1 MGIVDCEKAPTKSV
15 TMRSPRFDIR
25 AKKLR
30 TIFSASNIERIWKD
44 KVKVSMRDQFMCDG
58 IENFDFHVARKVES
72 QKLSHLIL
80 SGDYVPQKAQRILV
94 EKSKGLCRQLVIP
107 SVRDA
112 IVLQCLSDALY
123 AEIKGKAPT
132 SKSFFEPKDHK
143 FSSPPSGYGTFAAWL
158 NFQKE
163 LFEFSKTRNFVVVT
177 DIANYY
183 DSISYV
189 HLRNAIASITGVEEC
204 VIDMLIYVLGDLL
217 WQPDYTPRIEVGL
230 PQINLDAPRL
240 LAHCFLYELDSYLA
254 SDPGRDFVRYMDDI
268 DIGVDT
274 IVDAK
279 RALKTVDLVLQTKQ
293 VRLNSGKTVILTRN
307 EALRHFRVYENARLD
322 TVQASIDH
330 RIKNGLS
337 LDRQRRLVENR
348 IRQGIRR
355 KSFDAG
361 NGEKILKRWLGLAAK
376 TDATVRPEILEDL
389 IKRRPAVRDNVFSL
403 IRSRPLTPS
412 AASVLARS
420 SQSGLLVDDA
430 AMVEISNYLVE
441 TLVKTKRCHS
451 MLEAIIDSNDPQ
463 NYFGLYSRLWLQSK
477 YGTTTELLKT
487 LQTNQNVWVP
497 HERLGRLAASFFP
510 LFRGSAEEDGFKE
523 LLGRTLNAGVR
534 ETYKFHVKL
543 ATDLPTFRAMF
554 DALKAPN
561 PSRGTGITH
570 AKFLCLA
577 SALRNPLAPPAQVTT
592 LKTNHFQ
599 AFEDAYYKAIG
610 KRLGI

>member
-1 MGIVDCEKAPTKSV
+1 
-15 TMRSPRFDIR
+15 
-25 AKKLR
+25 
-30 TIFSASNIERIWKD
+30 
-44 KVKVSMRDQFMCDG
+44 MRDQFMCDG
-58 IENFDFHVARKVES
+58 IENFDFHVSRKVES

-107 SVRDA
+107 SIRDA

-123 AEIKGKAPT
+123 SEIKGKAPT
-132 SKSFFEPKDHK
+132 SKAFFEPKDHK

-163 LFEFSKTRNFVVVT
+163 LFEFSKTRKFVVVT

-189 HLRNAIASITGVEEC
+189 HLRNAIASISGVDEC

-254 SDPGRDFVRYMDDI
+254 SDLGRDFVRYMDDI

-293 VRLNSGKTVILTRN
+293 VRLNSGKTVILTRL
-307 EALRHFRVYENARLD
+307 EAIRHFRIFENARLD
-322 TVQASIDH
+322 SVQASVDH
-330 RIKNGLS
+330 RVRHGLP
-337 LDRQRRLVENR
+337 LDRQRTHVEAR
-348 IRQGIRR
+348 IRQGLRK

-361 NGEKILKRWLGLAAK
+361 NGEKVLKRWLGLAAK
-376 TDATVRPEILEDL
+376 TGAVVKPEALEDL
-389 IKRRPAVRDNVFSL
+389 VKRRPSVRENVYSF

-412 AASVLARS
+412 IAGILARA

-430 AMVEISNYLVE
+430 AMVEMSNYLVE
-441 TLVKTKRCHS
+441 TFVKNKRCHA
-451 MLEAIIDSNDPQ
+451 MLEAVIASNDPQ
-463 NYFGLYSRLWLQSK
+463 SYFGLYSRLWLLSK
-477 YGTTTELLKT
+477 YGTPAQILTTLRDAR
-487 LQTNQNVWVP
+487 NIWSP
-497 HERLGRLAASFFP
+497 HERLGRLAASFMP
-510 LFRGSAEEDGFKE
+510 LFHGSPEETPLKR
-523 LLGRTLNAGVR
+523 LLGDTLNSGVR
-534 ETYKFHVKL
+534 DTYKFHMKL
-543 ATDLPTFRAMF
+543 ATDLPTFKAMF

-570 AKFLCLA
+570 AKFLCLL
-577 SALRNPLAPPAQVTT
+577 SALKNPAAPVAQITT
-592 LKTNHFQ
+592 LRANHSR
-599 AFEDAYYKAIG
+599 AFEDAYYKEIS
-610 KRLGI
+610 KRVGV

>member
-1 MGIVDCEKAPTKSV
+1 
-15 TMRSPRFDIR
+15 MRSPRFDIR

-30 TIFSASNIERIWKD
+30 SIFSPKNIERIWRE
-44 KVKVSMRDQFMCDG
+44 KVRVSMREQFMCDG
-58 IENFDFHVARKVES
+58 IENFDFHVARNVES

-123 AEIKGKAPT
+123 AEIKDKAPT
-132 SKSFFEPKDHK
+132 KNAFFEPKDHK
-143 FSSPPSGYGTFAAWL
+143 FSSPPSGYGTFASWL

-163 LFEFSKTRNFVVVT
+163 LFQFSKTRKFIVVT

-189 HLRNAIASITGVEEC
+189 HLRNAIASISGVEEC
-204 VIDMLIYVLGDLL
+204 VLDMLIYVLGDLL

-293 VRLNSGKTVILTRN
+293 VRLNSGKTLILTQS
-307 EALRHFRVYENARLD
+307 EAVRHFRVFENARLD
-322 TVQASIDH
+322 TVQASVDH
-330 RIKNGLS
+330 RLKHGLP
-337 LDRQRRLVENR
+337 LDRQRAHVEAR
-348 IRQGIRR
+348 IRQGAR
-355 KSFDAG
+355 KKAFDAG
-361 NGEKILKRWLGLAAK
+361 NGEKVLKRWLGLAAK
-376 TDATVRPEILEDL
+376 TGAAVKAETLEDL
-389 IKRRPAVRDNVFSL
+389 IKRRPAVRSNVYSF
-403 IRSRPLTPS
+403 IRSRPLVPS
-412 AASVLARS
+412 TASLLSRCA
-420 SQSGLLVDDA
+420 QSGLLVDDA
-430 AMVEISNYLVE
+430 AMVEMSNYLVE
-441 TLVKTKRCHS
+441 TLVKTKRCHP
-451 MLEAIIDSNDPQ
+451 MLTMIISSNDPHS
-463 NYFGLYSRLWLQSK
+463 YFGLYSKFWLQSK
-477 YGTTTELLKT
+477 YGTTTELLAT
-487 LQTNQNVWVP
+487 LHESQNVWVP

-510 LFRGSAEEDGFKE
+510 LFRGSSEEAPFKA
-523 LLGRTLNAGVR
+523 LLAATLNAGVR
-534 ETYKFHVKL
+534 EAYKFHDNL
-543 ATDLPTFRAMF
+543 AKDLQTFNTMF
-554 DALKAPN
+554 HALEKPN

-570 AKFLCLA
+570 AKFLCLL
-577 SALRNPLAPPAQVTT
+577 SALKNTAAPAARVATLRANHSLA
-592 LKTNHFQ
+592 FQ
-599 AFEDAYYKAIG
+599 DSYYKAIG
-610 KRLGI
+610 KRLGV